1 MHNFTTFGGKCEKN
15 KNVLKQIPIQNFCKV
30 FVLSMW
36 EMCKYIINQVHLG
49 VLCNTVFYD
58 YGAMCAQDDAIC
70 FMLLQSF
77 SMGCFFFIFHWM
89 FKNEGLRHLGWVACK
104 WQACFL
110 LQRLVLDF
118 FWGGNMGTIMKI
130 DDVYDSA
137 FYVTSL
143 IYTQLIINKC
153 KSIKG
158 SMVVPWCPFVV
169 A

>member
-1 MHNFTTFGGKCEKN
+1 MD
-15 KNVLKQIPIQNFCKV
+15 LAFCAT
-30 FVLSMW
+30 LSFMIMAQCAHRTMQYALCFYNLFPW
-36 EMCKYIINQVHLG
+36 G
-49 VLCNTVFYD
+49 V
-58 YGAMCAQDDAIC
+58 
-70 FMLLQSF
+70 
-77 SMGCFFFIFHWM
+77 FFILHWM

-158 SMVVPWCPFVV
+158 SMVVPWCTMVSVCSRINILYKRSRNSMWACIHRGVIVF